1 MKKCLQ
7 TCKELEVSCPVKEC
21 RYWIR
26 YPSELNCTLESI
38 NQNYNMTLREAAE
51 RLEISFVRVKQIED
65 AALKKIGRL
74 LKKQS
79 I

>member
-1 MKKCLQ
+1 MKECLR
-7 TCKELEVSCPVKEC
+7 TCRDLEVSCPVKQC
-21 RYWIR
+21 KYWIKF
-26 YPSELNCTLESI
+26 PSELNCSLESI
-38 NQNYNMTLREAAE
+38 NQNYNMTLREVAE
-51 RLEISFVRVKQIED
+51 RLKISFVRVKQIED